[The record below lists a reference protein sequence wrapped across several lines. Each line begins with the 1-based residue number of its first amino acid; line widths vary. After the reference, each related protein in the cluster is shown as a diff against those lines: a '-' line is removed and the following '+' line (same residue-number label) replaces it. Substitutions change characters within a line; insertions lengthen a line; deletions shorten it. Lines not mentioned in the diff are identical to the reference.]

1 MDILAKKE
9 YYINLFDF
17 YGDLLTEKQR
27 QYFKDYYFD
36 DASLAEIAT
45 VYGVSRN
52 AIFDQLQKIYR
63 ILEEYESKLGLY
75 KKFQQYTAIYEEYKN
90 NKGGEWQENYGVIQ
104 VPNINREIA
113 VYRYNEKMAEGLED
127 YIERLKNEVK

>member
-52 AIFDQLQKIYR
+52 AIFD
-63 ILEEYESKLGLY
+63 
-75 KKFQQYTAIYEEYKN
+75 
-90 NKGGEWQENYGVIQ
+90 
-104 VPNINREIA
+104 
-113 VYRYNEKMAEGLED
+113 
-127 YIERLKNEVK
+127 

>member
-36 DASLAEIAT
+36 DASFAEIAT

-90 NKGGEWQENYGVIQ
+90 SSNPEVIA
-104 VPNINREIA
+104 IIK
-113 VYRYNEKMAEGLED
+113 KMKS
-127 YIERLKNEVK
+127 IE